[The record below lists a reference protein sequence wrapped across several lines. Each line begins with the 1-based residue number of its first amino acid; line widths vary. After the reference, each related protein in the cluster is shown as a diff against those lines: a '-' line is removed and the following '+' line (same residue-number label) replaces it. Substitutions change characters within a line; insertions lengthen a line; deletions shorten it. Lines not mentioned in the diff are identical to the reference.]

1 MLFIHFHEKFLVYK
15 LETFKNCKDVK
26 RIMIMIIAII
36 CIFLILWDIW
46 STVENYLQKILCL
59 PPFKVQKVQ
68 GPPFCQHW
76 QFFSPPPPA
85 ERGGGGHHFI
95 QGLHKI
101 VMPIVVFWT
110 HVAKV
115 MTSFFYIFSLISD
128 CIIYLPTLYPFM
140 ALNKAAA

>member
-76 QFFSPPPPA
+76 QFFSPPCRKG
-85 ERGGGGHHFI
+85 RGRTPLHTRSTRNCYAYCSILDTCGKSNDIIFLHFFTDI
-95 QGLHKI
+95 RL
-101 VMPIVVFWT
+101 
-110 HVAKV
+110 
-115 MTSFFYIFSLISD
+115 Y
-128 CIIYLPTLYPFM
+128 YLPTYVVSFHGF
-140 ALNKAAA
+140 K

>member
-59 PPFKVQKVQ
+59 PPLKFKRCKDPLFASI
-68 GPPFCQHW
+68 GN
-76 QFFSPPPPA
+76 FSAPPA

-95 QGLHKI
+95 QGLHEI

-140 ALNKAAA
+140 ALNKAVA